1 MAMAQNSGTIFCNF
15 LAVVQDET
23 SSRQLLHIAM
33 ARNITVELLSGKV
46 HTLAVQP
53 EMTIKELKQEVKVGR
68 GGRGAMFPE
77 APVVCCGYTFAK
89 HAIYIM
95 LCLNNFVKSSEV
107 SKCVWWLTIGSTSL
121 FFSMQ
126 QWDDDPH

>member
-1 MAMAQNSGTIFCNF
+1 MAMAQNSGTIFRNF

-53 EMTIKELKQEVKVGR
+53 EMTIKELKEEVKV
-68 GGRGAMFPE
+68 GRGAMFPE
-77 APVVCCGYTFAK
+77 APVVCCGYTFVK

-95 LCLNNFVKSSEV
+95 LCLNNFEIK
-107 SKCVWWLTIGSTSL
+107 
-121 FFSMQ
+121 
-126 QWDDDPH
+126 

>member
-1 MAMAQNSGTIFCNF
+1 MAMAQNSGTIFRNF

-53 EMTIKELKQEVKVGR
+53 EMTIKELKEEVKGR
-68 GGRGAMFPE
+68 ARGNVSRSTGCLLRLYLREARNLYHAM
-77 APVVCCGYTFAK
+77 
-89 HAIYIM
+89 
-95 LCLNNFVKSSEV
+95 
-107 SKCVWWLTIGSTSL
+107 SKQL
-121 FFSMQ
+121 
-126 QWDDDPH
+126 